1 MLKRTLSKI
10 KDNYDFI
17 FIDCAPSLGLITV
30 NSLTAANSVIVPI
43 QCEYF
48 ALEGLGKLLN
58 TIKIVQSR
66 LNPDLEIEGLLL
78 TMYDMRLRLANQVV
92 EDVKTHFQQM
102 VFDTIIQRNTTL
114 GEAPS
119 HGKTVIMFDAA
130 SKGSVNYLNL
140 AREILQKNSLT
151 KINENEKII
160 DITDEQQ

>member
-1 MLKRTLSKI
+1 
-10 KDNYDFI
+10 
-17 FIDCAPSLGLITV
+17 
-30 NSLTAANSVIVPI
+30 
-43 QCEYF
+43 
-48 ALEGLGKLLN
+48 
-58 TIKIVQSR
+58 
-66 LNPDLEIEGLLL
+66 
-78 TMYDMRLRLANQVV
+78 MRLRLANQVV